1 MNLEEYNALIKQ
13 AEEDFLLKK
22 KQITRDCALSNN
34 PYKVGDVI
42 TDHVGSI
49 KIEKI
54 KYAFGRFGE
63 LPCCTYEGVI
73 LNKNGEPS
81 TKKDN
86 KRGVW
91 QNNIIT
97 TQE

>member
-42 TDHVGSI
+42 T
-49 KIEKI
+49 
-54 KYAFGRFGE
+54 YAFGRFGE